1 MKNENQNIETAYD
14 NQQILSNEDSEHDTI
29 VGWVKR
35 HKKGI
40 LIAGGTIVTIGAS
53 CLVYK
58 NRDSIIPLFK
68 TIKPE
73 PIVSNKPTVSVKVEI
88 PVVDVI
94 PENPTMDVSKI
105 INNGNPF
112 PVSLHPRNLSN
123 GRNASAK
130 KIAQAEKIGLRLE
143 KNQTFVNKYEK
154 NAA

>member
-68 TIKPE
+68 TIRPQ
-73 PIVSNKPTVSVKVEI
+73 PIVSNNSQVSVNVEI

-94 PENPTMDVSKI
+94 SESPTVDVSKI

-123 GRNASAK
+123 GRNASAE

>member
-1 MKNENQNIETAYD
+1 MKNENQSIETAYD

-29 VGWVKR
+29 VGWGKR
-35 HKKGI
+35 HKKGL
-40 LIAGGTIVTIGAS
+40 LIAGGTIVAIGAI

-58 NRDSIIPLFK
+58 NWDSIIPLFK
-68 TIKPE
+68 TIKSE
-73 PIVSNKPTVSVKVEI
+73 PIVSNKPMVSVKVEI

-94 PENPTMDVSKI
+94 SESPTEDVSKI

-123 GRNASAK
+123 GRNASEE
-130 KIAQAEKIGLRLE
+130 KIAQAEKLGITLKE
-143 KNQTFVNKYEK
+143 HQTWVIEYEK

>member
-1 MKNENQNIETAYD
+1 MQPINQSVNLRKTANYLD
-14 NQQILSNEDSEHDTI
+14 NY
-29 VGWVKR
+29 R
-35 HKKGI
+35 
-40 LIAGGTIVTIGAS
+40 
-53 CLVYK
+53 
-58 NRDSIIPLFK
+58 
-68 TIKPE
+68 
-73 PIVSNKPTVSVKVEI
+73 KVEI

-94 PENPTMDVSKI
+94 PENPTVDVSKI

-123 GRNASAK
+123 GRNASAE

>member
-1 MKNENQNIETAYD
+1 MKNENIESAYD

-29 VGWVKR
+29 VGWGKR
-35 HKKGI
+35 HKKGL
-40 LIAGGTIVTIGAS
+40 LIAGGTIVAIGAS

-58 NRDSIIPLFK
+58 NWDSIIPLFK
-68 TIKPE
+68 TIRPQ
-73 PIVSNKPTVSVKVEI
+73 PIVSNNSQVSVKVEI

-94 PENPTMDVSKI
+94 SESPTVDVSKI

-123 GRNASAK
+123 GRNASAE